1 MPCGSTRPTATRAN
15 RSWPTADASPTSRW
29 IRTWSSSPRSSP
41 ARERRFLPFN
51 QGKFGGAGN
60 PPVPPTRTGYA
71 TAYLWEETWARDS
84 VLDLIRQFIHEVE
97 EEDARGHKTGVSA
110 I

>member
-1 MPCGSTRPTATRAN
+1 MRQYKTDRDPREPLLAYGRCLAHFAVDPDLVFVTPQLAGPRTRSCPSTR
-15 RSWPTADASPTSRW
+15 ASSA
-29 IRTWSSSPRSSP
+29 
-41 ARERRFLPFN
+41 AR
-51 QGKFGGAGN
+51 N

-97 EEDARGHKTGVSA
+97 EEDERGRKTGA
-110 I
+110 AT